1 MARSL
6 WARPAMRRLAA
17 LGVLVL
23 VCGAMFASLD
33 LHPSLKRLDA
43 TLLSGAP
50 GGQYHEIAG
59 QLAAEAARDRGRIEN
74 RATNGSVENLQ
85 RLAEARTSCQV
96 QYALAQD
103 GLEVPDGITL
113 LGRLPRSES
122 VFLLARDA
130 SAITMLQHLRGL
142 RIGVGPVGSGTN
154 RVARELLESPY
165 LQGLG
170 AVLSD
175 HPLDEQLALVASGGL
190 DLAVMV
196 VDEDAPRIV
205 QAIRDTHLDIV
216 SLPQADVIAR
226 RLRHVRTGRIGAG
239 QYDPIALRP
248 ATDRTVL
255 RIDTLV
261 LGNGCTSH
269 TADAAMLTVLAR
281 TFPDFVRR
289 NTDGANA
296 TGVPLDD
303 AARRFFEEGG
313 PDLASQH
320 VPWAVDI
327 MPLSNWIYA
336 ITAISLLFNVMGMWN
351 KFLLWRLD
359 TRRFQIEEQ
368 VEQVFGTNL
377 TPREIADL
385 EPTPTHLTD
394 AHRAS
399 VADLVAATEGLR
411 ALCRQQSV
419 GWAPDMGEELPYRYQ
434 EQLMGELLRALRRFD
449 ARVVAARAGVRH
461 PDGVATLGL

>member
-1 MARSL
+1 V
-6 WARPAMRRLAA
+6 RRLAA
-17 LGVLVL
+17 LVGVM
-23 VCGAMFASLD
+23 GACAAVFASLD
-33 LHPSLKRLDA
+33 LQPSLKRLDV
-43 TLLSGAP
+43 TLLSGTP

-59 QLAAEAARDRGRIEN
+59 QLAAEAARDRGRIGIV
-74 RATNGSVENLQ
+74 ATNGSVENLQ
-85 RLAEARTSCQV
+85 RLAAARDGCTAH
-96 QYALAQD
+96 YGLAQD
-103 GLEVPDGITL
+103 GLDVPQGLSLI
-113 LGRLPRSES
+113 GRLPRSES
-122 VFLLARDA
+122 VFFLARDA
-130 SAITMLQHLRGL
+130 ASVRTLQDLKGR
-142 RIGVGPVGSGTN
+142 RIGVGPVGSGTDG
-154 RVARELLESPY
+154 VAREILESPY

-170 AVLSD
+170 ATLSN
-175 HPLDEQLALVASGGL
+175 HALDEQLAMVGAGQL

-196 VDEDAPRIV
+196 VDEDAPRV
-205 QAIRDTHLDIV
+205 VAAVRDAHLDIV

-261 LGNGCTSH
+261 LSNGCTRKS
-269 TADAAMLTVLAR
+269 ADAAMLTVLAR

-296 TGVPLDD
+296 TGVPLDES
-303 AARRFFEEGG
+303 ARRFFEEGG

-336 ITAISLLFNVMGMWN
+336 ITAISLLFNAMGMWN

-359 TRRFQIEEQ
+359 ARRVQIEEQ
-368 VEQVFGTNL
+368 VQAAFGATL

-385 EPTPTHLTD
+385 VPTPVHLTD
-394 AHRAS
+394 EHRAS
-399 VADLVAATEGLR
+399 VAALVAATEDLR
-411 ALCRQQSV
+411 AVCRKHSM

-449 ARVVAARAGVRH
+449 ARVTAAR
-461 PDGVATLGL
+461 DGEHEAQEPSGFAL